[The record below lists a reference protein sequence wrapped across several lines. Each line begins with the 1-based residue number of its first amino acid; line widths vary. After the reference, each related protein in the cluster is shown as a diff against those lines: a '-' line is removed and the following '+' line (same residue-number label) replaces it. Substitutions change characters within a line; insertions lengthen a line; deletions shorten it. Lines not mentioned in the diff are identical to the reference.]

1 MRIGLTGGIGSGKS
15 TVAQILVDKGA
26 VLIDADAIARELMS
40 PGESVLAQT
49 VAEFGNQIL
58 TGTGELNRQK
68 LAQEIFADESA
79 RARLNAIVHPAVRAR
94 SQELVQVAVAKYG
107 DGVVIVED
115 IPLLTETSQAD
126 RFDAVV
132 VVFAELSVR
141 LKRLVEARGMEEAD
155 ARARIAAQ
163 ASDEDRAAIATWV
176 LDNSGS
182 LEETRKQV
190 EKMWEQVVSEAAIP
204 VGTH

>member
-15 TVAQILVDKGA
+15 TVAQMLVEKGA

-58 TGTGELNRQK
+58 TETGELNRQK

-94 SQELVQVAVAKYG
+94 SQELVQAAVAKYG

-126 RFDAVV
+126 RFDTVV

-141 LKRLVEARGMEEAD
+141 LKRLVETRGMDEAD

-182 LEETRKQV
+182 LKETRKQV

>member
-15 TVAQILVDKGA
+15 TVAQMLVDKGA

-58 TGTGELNRQK
+58 TETGELNRQK

-94 SQELVQVAVAKYG
+94 SQELVQAAVAKYG

-141 LKRLVEARGMEEAD
+141 LKRLVETRGMGEAD

>member
-15 TVAQILVDKGA
+15 TVAQMLVEKGA

-58 TGTGELNRQK
+58 TETGELNRQK

-94 SQELVQVAVAKYG
+94 SQELVQAAVAKY
-107 DGVVIVED
+107 DNGVVIVED

-141 LKRLVEARGMEEAD
+141 LKRLVETRGMGEAD

-176 LDNSGS
+176 IDNSGS